1 MKNRSSFA
9 NAYTVQNVD
18 NKYVVMK
25 NGDVVRSTQ
34 TGGQQKITQF
44 DNIVDANKYMEILVS
59 LDKNRTN

>member
-1 MKNRSSFA
+1 MKNHSSFA